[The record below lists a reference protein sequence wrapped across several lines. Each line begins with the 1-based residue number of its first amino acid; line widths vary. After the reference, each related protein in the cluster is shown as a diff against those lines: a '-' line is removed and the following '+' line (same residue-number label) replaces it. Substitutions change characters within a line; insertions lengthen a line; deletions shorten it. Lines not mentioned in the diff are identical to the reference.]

1 MSTVKTYTLAEA
13 VHVEG
18 HCQRLGERF
27 SLDFKA
33 GKHKPKNEAE
43 EDALELA
50 IEALGVAPEP
60 EPAETEES

>member
-1 MSTVKTYTLAEA
+1 MSTMESVKTYTLSEA

-18 HCQRLGERF
+18 HCQRLGERYSF
-27 SLDFKA
+27 DFKA

-50 IEALGVAPEP
+50 IEAAGEAPE
-60 EPAETEES
+60 EAEE